1 MTLSTLVF
9 IGVVMTA
16 IGMAAAIVAAFC
28 SYYTMMNLAKK
39 ADAAA
44 VNDLVEEVDTELA
57 KGRGS
62 HRLAEV
68 RSAKVTPINIPDPRE
83 LLFPPP
89 MVGTQTLKHWLM
101 YSHRDDGVWTRV
113 VHEFYARAAS
123 DHRVRPYFEGYDLED
138 IKRKFLHTL
147 MIVTDIGVNRASA
160 EGLIQK
166 HTHLKI
172 SGEAYDATIN
182 ALTKTFNDFGVPR
195 DAVEQMVPMI
205 EALRKGMVAAA

>member
-39 ADAAA
+39 ADSAA
-44 VNDLVEEVDTELA
+44 VDELVNEVEGALKEN
-57 KGRGS
+57 KGA
-62 HRLAEV
+62 HRLTEV
-68 RSAKVTPINIPDPRE
+68 RSAQVTPISIPDPRA

-123 DHRVRPYFEGYDLED
+123 DHKVRPYFEGYDLDD

-147 MIVTDIGVNRASA
+147 MIVTDIGVTRAAA
-160 EGLIQK
+160 EGLIQRHSK
-166 HTHLKI
+166 LNI
-172 SGEAYDATIN
+172 SGEAYDATMV
-182 ALTKTFNDFGVPR
+182 ALTKTFNDFGVPQA
-195 DAVEQMVPMI
+195 AVDQMVPML
-205 EALRKGMVAAA
+205 EALRKGMVKA